1 MLECLKY
8 IKLAT
13 NSVYFMPTEGM
24 MKFLRIIA
32 ITILA
37 LASYQA
43 QAWEYRT
50 RTDQMRGTTTRFAE
64 ATSTN
69 KVNFSA
75 PYAGGSTLDLTLRE
89 RSQDGL
95 NILFTISKGQF
106 KCTGGCKFFARFD
119 EGKIF
124 TIAATGASSGSMDT
138 IFVEDEGPFLAELR
152 NARRLI
158 VEMEFFQEGSN
169 QFIFNT
175 ANLKW

>member
-8 IKLAT
+8 IKLARIFI
-13 NSVYFMPTEGM
+13 YFIPKERM

-32 ITILA
+32 ITVLT

-69 KVNFSA
+69 KVNFGA
-75 PYAGGSTLDLTLRE
+75 PYAGGSTLDLTVRE

-106 KCTGGCKFFARFD
+106 KCSDGCKFFARFD
-119 EGKIF
+119 DGKVL
-124 TIAATGASSGSMDT
+124 TIAATGSSSGSMDT
-138 IFVEDEGPFLAELR
+138 IFVENEAPFLAELR
-152 NARRLI
+152 NSRRLI

-169 QFIFNT
+169 QFTFNT